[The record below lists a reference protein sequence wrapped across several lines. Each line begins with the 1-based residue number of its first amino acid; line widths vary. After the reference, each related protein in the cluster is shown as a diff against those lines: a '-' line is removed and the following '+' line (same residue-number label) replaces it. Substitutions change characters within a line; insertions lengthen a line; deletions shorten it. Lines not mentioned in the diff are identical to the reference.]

1 MKCPKCQSE
10 NSEGKKFCGEC
21 GSRLEDICPGCGS
34 SNPSLS
40 KFCGECGRAL
50 TAHSIARDEDS
61 PPIPGARKHVT
72 ILFSDLSGYTALS
85 EKLDPEELKEFTST
99 LFGNIAG
106 VIERYGG
113 FVEKYIGDAVMGVFG
128 VPSSH
133 EDDPVRA
140 IRAGREIHQLVAHAH
155 PLVPALIGY
164 NLSAHTGI
172 NTGLVVTGQLD
183 AGKGTHGIAGD
194 TVNVASR
201 LCGLAQP
208 GEIVVGSETWQQ
220 AEGSFDF
227 EEFPPSRIKGR
238 EECVR
243 VFKVLSPKEKP
254 LTVHR
259 VRGVRARLTG
269 RDAEMAELKDAAMR
283 LTRGEGSIIS
293 LCGDAGTGKSRLIE
307 EFKATL
313 DPGPTRWLEGRAYPY
328 AENTAFSLLTDLLNH
343 ACGIEEGD
351 APDRVKAKLE
361 KRILDLTGDGSSI
374 IPYVGSLYSLHY
386 PELEEVTP
394 ERWKFLLGSAVKE
407 TLNALSQRSP
417 LVIAMEDL
425 HWADPSSLELLRSL
439 LTDARI
445 PALFIFAYRPPFG
458 LFTGDESAALG
469 TSWREIR
476 LRDLS
481 ASESLQMLRSL
492 LDTQEVPRELQRFFQ
507 ERIQGNPFYLEE
519 VVNGLVDSGTLVRAG
534 GVWKLTTGLDEV
546 DLSSG
551 IHGVIGARL
560 DQLEREAK
568 RILQEASVI
577 GRSFLFEI
585 LRRITA
591 LADQCERCVSGLER
605 RDFIRTKALEPDLEY
620 IFKHAL
626 TQEVVYNGLLKKDR
640 REIHERVARVME
652 AFFQQRL
659 PEFYEILAYHYT
671 RGESPLKAV
680 EYLMRS
686 GEKSLARYAV
696 AEAHQY
702 YEQAYR
708 IISARKE
715 RTKADSTALV
725 DILTNWAYA
734 FYYLGDFKRL
744 TELLA
749 LHENEAASIDDEA
762 KKAMFYAWFGWAD
775 WSTGRFKGAH
785 EYLMRAKDIA
795 ERLGE
800 RRVLGHTYTWLAWTC
815 GMMGTFEEGLE
826 AAGRAME
833 IAQSFPTD
841 QYMSFKGLAGAALV
855 HMLKG
860 DLEAARQDSRALLDY
875 GRRQSNNRGLVLGY
889 FMQGNINLLV
899 GDAPSATA
907 CYDKAIEAARDPLY
921 VIFPRTFRGGA
932 CVLAGR
938 LEEAEKE
945 LASVLDFHERFDVGF
960 LAGSAHLYLAI
971 AKVVKGRFNEGLKE
985 IVAIG
990 DDARE
995 GGNMFLHLLALRY
1008 LGEIYLRLV
1017 EGGGTKRS
1025 LAVMAR
1031 NIPFLIASIPFADNK
1046 AQEYME
1052 KAIRVSQGAGARLHL
1067 GQAYLNLGLLHKA
1080 KKRTDKARESLSEA
1094 VRVLGACGADPELG
1108 RAKEALASL
1117 A

>member
-1 MKCPKCQSE
+1 
-10 NSEGKKFCGEC
+10 
-21 GSRLEDICPGCGS
+21 
-34 SNPSLS
+34 
-40 KFCGECGRAL
+40 
-50 TAHSIARDEDS
+50 
-61 PPIPGARKHVT
+61 VT

-85 EKLDPEELKEFTST
+85 EKLDPEELKEFTGA
-99 LFGNIAG
+99 LFGSIAG
-106 VIERYGG
+106 VIGRYGG

-128 VPSSH
+128 VPSAH

-140 IRAGREIHQLVAHAH
+140 VRAGREIHQLVARPH
-155 PLVPALIGY
+155 PLISALIGY
-164 NLSAHTGI
+164 SLSAHTGI
-172 NTGLVVTGQLD
+172 NTGLVVTGQID

-227 EEFPPSRIKGR
+227 EELPPAPIKGK
-238 EECVR
+238 EESLR

-259 VRGVRARLTG
+259 ISGVRARLTG
-269 RDAEMAELKDAAMR
+269 RDAEMAELRDAATK
-283 LTRGEGSIIS
+283 LTRGEGAVIS
-293 LCGDAGTGKSRLIE
+293 VCGDAGTGKSRLIE

-313 DPGPTRWLEGRAYPY
+313 DLGHTRWLEGRAYLY
-328 AENTAFSLLTDLLNH
+328 AQNTAFSLLTDLVNH
-343 ACGIEEGD
+343 ACDIEEGD
-351 APDRVKAKLE
+351 TPDRVKAKLE

-394 ERWKFLLGSAVKE
+394 ERWKFLLGNGIRE

-439 LTDARI
+439 LTDTRF
-445 PALFIFAYRPPFG
+445 PSLFVFAYRPPFG

-469 TSWREIR
+469 TSYREIR
-476 LRDLS
+476 LHDLS
-481 ASESLQMLRSL
+481 PSESLQMLRSL
-492 LDTQEVPRELQRFFQ
+492 LDTQEVPRDLQRFFQ

-519 VVNGLVDSGTLVRAG
+519 VVNGLVDSGTLVRTG
-534 GVWKLTTGLDEV
+534 NEWKLTKGFDEV

-560 DQLEREAK
+560 DQLETEAK

-605 RDFIRTKALEPDLEY
+605 RDFIRAKALEPDLEY

-659 PEFYEILAYHYT
+659 PEFYEILAYHYA

-708 IISARKE
+708 IISAKDP
-715 RTKADSTALV
+715 RTKADSISLI

-749 LHENEAASIDDEA
+749 LHENEAASIDDET
-762 KKAMFYAWFGWAD
+762 KKAMFYAWFGWAL
-775 WSTGRFKGAH
+775 WGTGRFKGAH
-785 EYLMRAKDIA
+785 EYLMRAKGIA

-800 RRVLGHTYTWLAWTC
+800 RRVLGHTYTWLSWTC

-833 IAQSFPTD
+833 IAQSFPSD
-841 QYMSFKGLAGAALV
+841 QYLSFKGLAGAALV
-855 HMLKG
+855 HMLRG
-860 DLEAARQDSRALLDY
+860 DLEAARRDSRALLDY
-875 GRRQSNNRGLVLGY
+875 GRRQSNNRSLVLGY

-899 GDAPSATA
+899 GDAPSATG
-907 CYDKAIEAARDPLY
+907 CYEKAIEAARDPLY
-921 VIFPRTFRGGA
+921 VIFSRTYMGGA
-932 CVLAGR
+932 YVLAGR
-938 LEEAEKE
+938 LVEAEKE
-945 LASVLDFHERFDVGF
+945 LASVIDFHERFDVGF
-960 LAGSAHLYLAI
+960 LAGSARLYLAL
-971 AKVVKGRFNEGLKE
+971 AKIVKGRFGEGLKE
-985 IVAIG
+985 LAAIG

-995 GGNMFLHLLALRY
+995 SGNMFLHLLALRY
-1008 LGEIYLRLV
+1008 LGEVYLRVV
-1017 EGGGTKRS
+1017 EGGGPRS

-1031 NIPFLIASIPFADNK
+1031 NIPFLIANVPFADNK
-1046 AQEYME
+1046 AQECI
-1052 KAIRVSQGAGARLHL
+1052 KKVIRVSEETGARLQL

-1080 KKRTDKARESLSEA
+1080 KKRRDKAKESLSEA
-1094 VRVLGACGADPELG
+1094 VRVLGECGADADLG
-1108 RAKEALASL
+1108 RAKEALAL
-1117 A
+1117 LG